1 MIADRYKIDRN
12 LDFCLHAT
20 RSIEIL
26 VVDLSSPFV
35 LNFCIKMKRFL
46 IASSA
51 MAIGLSP
58 ACFAAQV
65 QTQPFQHH
73 IVFESSPTNRPAPP
87 NPGHFLLAQ
96 QPVDPVYIGP
106 STGWEDK
113 CTYYIVRDKY
123 GKIFDCRKC
132 TYGGPYCFSRPS

>member
-1 MIADRYKIDRN
+1 LIADRYKKDRD
-12 LDFCLHAT
+12 LDFYLHVT

-26 VVDLSSPFV
+26 VVDLFLFFV
-35 LNFCIKMKRFL
+35 LNFCMQMKRFL

-87 NPGHFLLAQ
+87 P
-96 QPVDPVYIGP
+96 
-106 STGWEDK
+106 
-113 CTYYIVRDKY
+113 
-123 GKIFDCRKC
+123 
-132 TYGGPYCFSRPS
+132 